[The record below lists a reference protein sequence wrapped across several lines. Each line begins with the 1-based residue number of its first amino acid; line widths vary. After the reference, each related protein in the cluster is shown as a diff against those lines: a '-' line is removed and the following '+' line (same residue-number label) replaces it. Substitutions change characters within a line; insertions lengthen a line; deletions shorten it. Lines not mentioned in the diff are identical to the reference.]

1 MKRIGVVI
9 LTVCIAAMTMTTA
22 FAETLTEEVWLD
34 ASGDTDV
41 NGTLTATVE
50 TNANTTDGLITVSYD
65 ADKLSITEDDV
76 EKSDG
81 IVMWAV
87 NVVTPGTLKISFI
100 AEEPT
105 ESGTLFSLNFTAKA
119 SVSEDELAELLD
131 MSGEYVNTTGGE
143 AAFVK
148 KQQEAD
154 PTPSL
159 TPEPSATVTPS
170 PEPTSAATPTP
181 APTEKP
187 DDGKNPT
194 TGDTF
199 RWGII
204 LTVAVCGAA
213 VAGAT
218 YYQKKVKR

>member
-1 MKRIGVVI
+1 MKKIGVVI
-9 LTVCIAAMTMTTA
+9 LTVCIAVMMMSTA
-22 FAETLTEEVWLD
+22 AAATATEEVWLD

-41 NGTLTATVE
+41 NGTLAATVE
-50 TNANTTDGLITVSYD
+50 SNANTTDGLITVRYD
-65 ADKLSITEDDV
+65 AEKFSITEDDV
-76 EKSDG
+76 VKSDG
-81 IVMWAV
+81 IVMYSA

-105 ESGTLFSLNFTAKA
+105 EPGTLFQLNFTAKA
-119 SVSEDELAELLD
+119 SVSEEELNEALD
-131 MSGEYVNTTGGE
+131 MSGEYVNTTEGE

-154 PTPSL
+154 PTPS
-159 TPEPSATVTPS
+159 PS
-170 PEPTSAATPTP
+170 PEPTLTTAPSPEPTEAATPTP
-181 APTEKP
+181 APTEAP

-213 VAGAT
+213 VAGVT
-218 YYQKKVKR
+218 YYQKKVRR

>member
-9 LTVCIAAMTMTTA
+9 LTVCIAAMMMTTA
-22 FAETLTEEVWLD
+22 FAETLTEEIWLD

-41 NGTLTATVE
+41 NGTLKATVE
-50 TNANTTDGLITVSYD
+50 TNANTTDGLITISYD

-76 EKSDG
+76 EKSSG

-105 ESGTLFSLNFTAKA
+105 EPGTLFSLNFTAKT
-119 SVSEDELAELLD
+119 SVSEDELAEVFD
-131 MSGEYVNTTGGE
+131 MSGEYVNTAEGE
-143 AAFVK
+143 AVFVK
-148 KQQEAD
+148 KQQEDPD

-159 TPEPSATVTPS
+159 TPEPSETVTPS

-181 APTEKP
+181 TVKP

-199 RWGII
+199 RWGLI
-204 LTVAVCGAA
+204 LTVAIGGAA
-213 VAGAT
+213 VAGTA
-218 YYQKKVKR
+218 YYQKKAKR